1 MSHPRLATALL
12 CAAALAAGASRAADG
27 GVEPGRQAGAG
38 HERYPQAWP
47 MYGMNSAHAATYD
60 EPGATAKPVAWKFG
74 VPGAVPL
81 AATPDDV
88 KNRYVDVTAVR
99 DLVGIPVGVSVVAGM
114 VYIPSDN
121 GHVYALNAGDGKL
134 AWQFDALNQIMTTPI
149 VAQTVK
155 GALVYVGGGNAD
167 FSYSE
172 AVKFGTPGAAVVRGT
187 GINGIYALH
196 AKTGEVAW
204 TFRTQGQD
212 MPTPVYHHGKIIFGN
227 GDGHV
232 YALDAA
238 AGSLL
243 WKTEIKS
250 FVSMSSATLAGNLVV
265 VAGTHPDAIYA
276 IDADTGTLAWKAEP
290 GNVYSSSMGDCAPAS
305 SDGIVV
311 TQIEA
316 TTQKPGVAGSE
327 EIGVDAAT
335 GRIVWRTMLGEGK
348 VPPRNKDAV
357 PMISDGVVYTG
368 SPVTNSA
375 YALDLRSGRVLW
387 TRKLSR
393 MKAAPSV
400 EGEQVFFPVANG
412 TIFALDR
419 KTGGVVNAYQS
430 GNGGFGP
437 QNGVIVNHTM
447 YIGTNYGWVYAIP
460 TSELLAGKSSR

>member
-1 MSHPRLATALL
+1 MSHLRIATVLL
-12 CAAALAAGASRAADG
+12 CAAAFAAGASNAANG
-27 GVEPGRQAGAG
+27 GIEPGYQAGAG
-38 HERYPQAWP
+38 HQGYPQAWP
-47 MYGMNSAHAATYD
+47 MYGMNPAHDATYD

-81 AATPDDV
+81 AATPGEV
-88 KNRYVDVTAVR
+88 MKTYVDVTAVR
-99 DLVGIPVGVSVVAGM
+99 DLVGIPVGVSVVAGT
-114 VYIPSDN
+114 VYVPSDN
-121 GHVYALNAGDGKL
+121 GRVYALNASDGKL
-134 AWQFDALNQIMTTPI
+134 AWQFNALNQVMTTPV

-172 AVKFGTPGAAVVRGT
+172 AVKFGTPGASVVRGT
-187 GINGIYALH
+187 GINGIYALQ
-196 AKTGEVAW
+196 AKTGEVVW

-212 MPTPVYHHGKIIFGN
+212 MPTPVYHDGKVIFGN

-232 YALDAA
+232 YALDAV
-238 AGSLL
+238 AGNLL
-243 WKTEIKS
+243 WKTEIRS

-276 IDADTGTLAWKAEP
+276 IDANTGALAWKTEP
-290 GNVYSSSMGDCAPAS
+290 GNVYSSSMGDCAPAAS
-305 SDGIVV
+305 GGIVV
-311 TQIEA
+311 TQIEVA
-316 TTQKPGVAGSE
+316 TQKPGVAGSE

-335 GRIVWRTMLGEGK
+335 GRIIWRTMLGEGK
-348 VPPRNKDAV
+348 IPPRNKDAV
-357 PMISDGVVYTG
+357 PMISDSVVYTG

-375 YALDLRSGRVLW
+375 YALDLGTGRVLW
-387 TRKLSR
+387 RRELSR

-400 EGEQVFFPVANG
+400 EGGQVFFPVANG

-419 KTGGVVNAYQS
+419 KTGGIVNEYKS

-460 TSELLAGKSSR
+460 TNELRAGKPGR